1 MMDGQVS
8 RKAVTRRMKRNGD
21 NNKIKLQRKGN
32 NHQRGL
38 PSLFHICQAAFVYHI
53 HENGLS

>member
-21 NNKIKLQRKGN
+21 NNENKIKLQRKGN

-53 HENGLS
+53 HD

>member
-8 RKAVTRRMKRNGD
+8 RKAVTRRMKRNGY
-21 NNKIKLQRKGN
+21 NNENKIKLQRKGN

-53 HENGLS
+53 HD